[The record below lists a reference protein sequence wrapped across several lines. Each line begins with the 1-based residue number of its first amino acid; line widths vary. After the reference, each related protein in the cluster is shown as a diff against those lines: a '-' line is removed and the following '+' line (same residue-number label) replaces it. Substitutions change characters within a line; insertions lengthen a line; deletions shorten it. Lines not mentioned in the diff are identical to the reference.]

1 MTRFALLLLCLAV
14 PALAAPIPPESDR
27 DKVARLWGKV
37 ESPPGEYVAKPDT
50 TGKKLTLK
58 TLGWPL
64 GFRHTETKFRV
75 VREVSGDFDV
85 RVTVEALDAPD
96 KTVKHDGSSVETGAG
111 IVVAGGEH
119 TVTAYR
125 WKGFYRNPQNQQDPP
140 IQGMI
145 WVEQLMGRQGGQGSG
160 SGTSDINSAVE
171 LRIVRRGEAITVH
184 TREVGKEWRQS
195 AIRADLKLTESVTV
209 GLFVGH
215 STHMPCEATFSDYVV
230 GKPDPK
236 EAKPGDV
243 KK

>member
-1 MTRFALLLLCLAV
+1 MTRTVVLLLCVAV

-27 DKVARLWGKV
+27 DKLARLWGKI
-37 ESPPGEYVAKPDT
+37 ESPPGEYGAKLDA

-96 KTVKHDGSSVETGAG
+96 KTVKYDGSNSETGAG
-111 IVVAGGEH
+111 IVVTGGEH

-125 WKGFYRNPQNQQDPP
+125 WKGFYRNPQNQDPP
-140 IQGMI
+140 MQGMI
-145 WVEQLMGRQGGQGSG
+145 WVEQLMGRMGGQGSG
-160 SGTSDINSAVE
+160 SSTSDVNSAVE
-171 LRIVRRGEAITVH
+171 LRIVRRGEAVTVH
-184 TREVGKEWRQS
+184 TREAGKEWRQS
-195 AIRADLKLTESVTV
+195 AVRADLKLTESVTV

-215 STHMPCEATFSDYVV
+215 STHLPCEATFADYSV

-236 EAKPGDV
+236 EAKKDDQ
-243 KK
+243 KQ